1 MGEFRVNKKDI
12 PVVSKTEN
20 GKSIYKM
27 SRIMVATWFPITN
40 YFRVPNDIFN
50 LELCAG
56 EIAVYSFLMRMENR
70 VNYTCYPSYKVI
82 GNALKM
88 SKNTVAKYVKSLE
101 DKGLIETE
109 QTKVITAK
117 GEKRNG
123 TLMYRITPIKDAVQ
137 EYYRRQLANCG
148 IKR

>member
-82 GNALKM
+82 GKG
-88 SKNTVAKYVKSLE
+88 NTNFRRPEVAGSP
-101 DKGLIETE
+101 KGLL
-109 QTKVITAK
+109 V
-117 GEKRNG
+117 
-123 TLMYRITPIKDAVQ
+123 
-137 EYYRRQLANCG
+137 
-148 IKR
+148 